1 MNYLGNKVRE
11 LRETKG
17 ILMRQVAAYIEV
29 DTALISKLERGE
41 RKAQRDQITKIAE
54 FLEADEKELTL
65 LWLADRI
72 TDDIKDEPQAI
83 EALKFVEKQFKK
95 NLNG

>member
-54 FLEADEKELTL
+54 FLKADEKELTL
-65 LWLADRI
+65 LWLADKVA
-72 TDDIKDEPQAI
+72 DSI
-83 EALKFVEKQFKK
+83 EGEELALDALKYVQKEFKR
-95 NLNG
+95 

>member
-1 MNYLGNKVRE
+1 MNYLGNRVRE

-17 ILMRQVAAYIEV
+17 ILMRQVAAFIEV

-72 TDDIKDEPQAI
+72 TDDIKDEPQAL

>member
-17 ILMRQVAAYIEV
+17 ILMRQVAAFIEV

-41 RKAQRDQITKIAE
+41 RKAQRDQITKIAQ

>member
-1 MNYLGNKVRE
+1 MNYLGDKVRE

-17 ILMRQVAAYIEV
+17 ILLRQVAAYIEV
-29 DTALISKLERGE
+29 DTALVSKLERGE
-41 RKAQRDQITKIAE
+41 RKAQRDQIAKIAE

-72 TDDIKDEPQAI
+72 TDDIKDEPQAF

>member
-1 MNYLGNKVRE
+1 MNYLGDKVRE

-17 ILMRQVAAYIEV
+17 ILLRQVAAFIEV

-41 RKAQRDQITKIAE
+41 RKANRDQITKIAE

>member
-65 LWLADRI
+65 LWLADKI

>member
-1 MNYLGNKVRE
+1 MNYLGNRVRE

-17 ILMRQVAAYIEV
+17 ILMRQVAAFIEV

-72 TDDIKDEPQAI
+72 TDDIKDEPQAL
-83 EALKFVEKQFKK
+83 EALKFVEKQLKK
-95 NLNG
+95 DLNG

>member
-17 ILMRQVAAYIEV
+17 ILMRQVAAFIEV

-72 TDDIKDEPQAI
+72 TDDIKDEPQAL
-83 EALKFVEKQFKK
+83 EALKFVQKEFKR
-95 NLNG
+95 

>member
-72 TDDIKDEPQAI
+72 TDDIKDEPQAL
-83 EALKFVEKQFKK
+83 EALKFVQKEFKR
-95 NLNG
+95 